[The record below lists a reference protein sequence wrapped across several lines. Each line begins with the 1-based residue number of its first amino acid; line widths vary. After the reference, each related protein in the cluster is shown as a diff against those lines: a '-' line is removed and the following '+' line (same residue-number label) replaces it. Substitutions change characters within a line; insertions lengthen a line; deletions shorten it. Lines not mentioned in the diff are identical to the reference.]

1 MKRAYLLAHPAG
13 HSLSPAMHNAAFA
26 QLRLNATYE
35 ALDVTSDELPEV
47 MDRLRERE
55 SYGANVTVPHKLTV
69 LPFMDALTGAAQAV
83 GAVNTIINQEGRL
96 IGDNTDATGFIRGL
110 IEDADLEPRG
120 RRAVLL
126 GAGGAGR
133 AVAYALLNAGVARLQ
148 IFNRTQEK
156 AEALGLEFAEL
167 GNVESVDFRGL
178 DAAVRGADLLV
189 NTTSV
194 GLEHEG
200 VDPDLSPLPP
210 GLLPHQG
217 LVCDLIYRP
226 EKTRLLKDA
235 EGEGLE
241 VQNGVPMLV
250 YQGAE
255 SFKLWTGEDAPVDAM
270 MNAVQDGLRQPH

>member
-1 MKRAYLLAHPAG
+1 MKHAYLLAHPAG
-13 HSLSPAMHNAAFA
+13 HSLSPVMHNAAFRE
-26 QLRLNATYE
+26 LRLNARYE
-35 ALDVTSDELPEV
+35 ALDVTSDELPDV
-47 MDRLRERE
+47 MARLRQEE

-69 LPFMDALTGAAQAV
+69 LPFMDELTEAAQAI
-83 GAVNTIINQEGRL
+83 GAVNTIINRDGQL
-96 IGDNTDATGFIRGL
+96 IGDNTDATGFLRGL

-133 AVAYALLNAGVARLQ
+133 AVAYALLTAGVGQLQ

-156 AEALGLEFAEL
+156 AEKVALEFSDYGSTE
-167 GNVESVDFRGL
+167 VVDFRGL
-178 DAAVRGADLLV
+178 ETAVRGADLLV

-200 VDPDLSPLPP
+200 INPDLSPLPP

-226 EKTRLLKDA
+226 EKTRLLRDA
-235 EGEGLE
+235 EGEGLKT
-241 VQNGVPMLV
+241 QNGVPMLV
-250 YQGAE
+250 HQGAE
-255 SFKLWTGEDAPVDAM
+255 AFRAWTGEDAPVSVM
-270 MNAVQDGLRQPH
+270 MDAVQGALRPD

>member
-1 MKRAYLLAHPAG
+1 
-13 HSLSPAMHNAAFA
+13 MHNAAFSEL
-26 QLRLNATYE
+26 QLNATYE
-35 ALDVTSDELPEV
+35 ALDVTSEQLPEV
-47 MDRLRERE
+47 MERLRKEE

-69 LPFMDALTGAAQAV
+69 LPFMDELTDAAQAI
-83 GAVNTIINQEGRL
+83 GAVNTIINRDGRL
-96 IGDNTDATGFIRGL
+96 IGDNTDATGFMRGL
-110 IEDADLEPRG
+110 IEDADLEPG
-120 RRAVLL
+120 GLRAVLL

-133 AVAYALLNAGVARLQ
+133 AAAYALLNAGVERLQ

-156 AEALGLEFAEL
+156 AEEMGLEFGDYGDIEA
-167 GNVESVDFRGL
+167 VDFRAL
-178 DAAVRGADLLV
+178 DTAVRGADLLV

-194 GLEHEG
+194 GLAHEG
-200 VDPDLSPLPP
+200 TNPDLSPLPP

-235 EGEGLE
+235 EGEGLK

-255 SFKLWTGEDAPVDAM
+255 SFRAWTGEDAPIGVM
-270 MNAVQDGLRQPH
+270 MNAVQDALKQPR

>member
-13 HSLSPAMHNAAFA
+13 HSLSPAMHNAAFTKLGLEA
-26 QLRLNATYE
+26 QYE
-35 ALDVTSDELPEV
+35 ALDVTSDELPEATE
-47 MDRLRERE
+47 RLRAEE

-69 LPFMDALTGAAQAV
+69 LPYMDELTDAAEAI
-83 GAVNTIINQEGRL
+83 GAVNTIINRAGRL
-96 IGDNTDATGFIRGL
+96 VGDNTDATGFLRAL
-110 IEDADLEPRG
+110 LEDADTEPRG

-133 AVAYALLNAGVARLQ
+133 AVAYALLTAGVGQLQ

-156 AEALGLEFAEL
+156 AEKVALEFSDYGSTE
-167 GNVESVDFRGL
+167 VVDFRGL
-178 DAAVRGADLLV
+178 ETAVRGADLLV

-200 VDPDLSPLPP
+200 INPDLSPLPP

-226 EKTRLLKDA
+226 EKTRLLRDA
-235 EGEGLE
+235 EGEGLKT
-241 VQNGVPMLV
+241 QNGVPMLV

-255 SFKLWTGEDAPVDAM
+255 AFRAWTGEDAPVSVM
-270 MNAVQDGLRQPH
+270 MDAVQGALRPD

>member
-26 QLRLNATYE
+26 ELGLEATYE
-35 ALDVTSDELPEV
+35 ALDVTSEQLPEV
-47 MDRLRERE
+47 MARLRERE

-83 GAVNTIINQEGRL
+83 GAVNTIINQEGHL

-178 DAAVRGADLLV
+178 DTAVRGADLLV

-235 EGEGLE
+235 EGEGLK

-255 SFKLWTGEDAPVDAM
+255 SFKLWTGEDASVHAM
-270 MNAVQDGLRQPH
+270 MNAVQDAFRQPH

>member
-1 MKRAYLLAHPAG
+1 
-13 HSLSPAMHNAAFA
+13 MHNAAFA
-26 QLRLNATYE
+26 ELGLDARYE

-47 MDRLRERE
+47 MTRLREDRV
-55 SYGANVTVPHKLTV
+55 YGANVTVPHKLTV
-69 LPFMDALTGAAQAV
+69 LPFMDELTDAAQAM
-83 GAVNTIINQEGRL
+83 GAVNTIINRDGRL
-96 IGDNTDATGFIRGL
+96 VGDNTDATGFLRGL

-133 AVAYALLNAGVARLQ
+133 AVAYALLNAGVGRLQ

-156 AEALGLEFAEL
+156 AEGLALEFSDY
-167 GNVESVDFRGL
+167 GNIETVDFRGL
-178 DAAVRGADLLV
+178 DTAVRGADLLV

-200 VDPDLSPLPP
+200 VDPELSPLPP

-226 EKTRLLKDA
+226 EKTRLLRDA
-235 EGEGLE
+235 EGEGLR

-255 SFKLWTGEDAPVDAM
+255 SLHLWTGENAPIATM
-270 MNAVQDGLRQPH
+270 MRAVQEALGQAKQVYPYAEPDT

>member
-1 MKRAYLLAHPAG
+1 MKHAYLLAHPAG
-13 HSLSPAMHNAAFA
+13 HSLSPVMHNAAFRE
-26 QLRLNATYE
+26 LRLNARYE
-35 ALDVTSDELPEV
+35 ALDVTSDELPDV
-47 MDRLRERE
+47 MARLRQEE

-69 LPFMDALTGAAQAV
+69 LPFMDELTEAAQAI
-83 GAVNTIINQEGRL
+83 GAVNTIINRDGQL
-96 IGDNTDATGFIRGL
+96 VGDNTDATGFLRGL

-133 AVAYALLNAGVARLQ
+133 AVAYALLTAGVGQLQ

-156 AEALGLEFAEL
+156 AEKVALEFSDYGSTE
-167 GNVESVDFRGL
+167 VVDFRGL
-178 DAAVRGADLLV
+178 ETAVRGADLLV

-200 VDPDLSPLPP
+200 INPDLSPLPP

-226 EKTRLLKDA
+226 EKTRLLRDA
-235 EGEGLE
+235 EGEGLKT
-241 VQNGVPMLV
+241 QNGVPMLV
-250 YQGAE
+250 HQGAE
-255 SFKLWTGEDAPVDAM
+255 AFRAWTGEDAPVSVM
-270 MNAVQDGLRQPH
+270 MDAVQGALRPD